1 MMGIGNIEGYQP
13 DQPIAFSH
21 KIHAGDN
28 GMDCNYCHSSARS
41 SKMAGVPSA
50 NVCMNCHAS
59 IKGADPEAKEEI
71 GKIWNAFG
79 LDINED
85 ESKKLIEDIKNKNYS
100 LPTFIKC
107 DLLNI
112 KELQKTIADII
123 SNKGPIDILINNAAN
138 DTRHK
143 IDDVTEEYWNERINV
158 NLRHFFFTVQSVKK
172 SMIDNGGGA
181 IINMGSTSW
190 MVGQGGMAAYTA
202 AKSGV
207 VGLSRSFAR
216 DLGEFNIRVNSVVP
230 GWVMTQRQI
239 DLWLNDESEKELMKR
254 QCLKEKLM
262 PHELAQAVLFFS
274 SEQSSG
280 CTNQS
285 YIVDKGWL

>member
-1 MMGIGNIEGYQP
+1 MKVKYFDLEKKRVFITGGGSGIG
-13 DQPIAFSH
+13 
-21 KIHAGDN
+21 
-28 GMDCNYCHSSARS
+28 
-41 SKMAGVPSA
+41 
-50 NVCMNCHAS
+50 AS
-59 IKGADPEAKEEI
+59 IVEHFCEQGSEVYFI
-71 GKIWNAFG
+71 
-79 LDINED
+79 DINED
-85 ESKKLIEDIKNKNYS
+85 ESKKLIEDIKNKNYI

-123 SNKGPIDILINNAAN
+123 SKKGPIDILINNAAN

-143 IDDVTEEYWNERINV
+143 IDDVTEEYWDERMNV

-207 VGLSRSFAR
+207 VGLTRSFAR

-262 PHELAQAVLFFS
+262 PKELAQAVLFFS
-274 SEQSSG
+274 SDQSSG

-285 YIVDKGWL
+285 YVVDKGWL

>member
-1 MMGIGNIEGYQP
+1 MKVKYYDLENKRVFITGWGSGIG
-13 DQPIAFSH
+13 
-21 KIHAGDN
+21 
-28 GMDCNYCHSSARS
+28 
-41 SKMAGVPSA
+41 
-50 NVCMNCHAS
+50 AS
-59 IKGADPEAKEEI
+59 IVEHFCEKASEVYFI
-71 GKIWNAFG
+71 
-79 LDINED
+79 DINIS
-85 ESKKLIEDIKNKNYS
+85 ESEKLIENIKNKKYAI
-100 LPTFIKC
+100 PTFIEC
-107 DLLNI
+107 DLQNI
-112 KELQKTIADII
+112 KQLQKIIADII
-123 SNKGPIDILINNAAN
+123 DQKGPIDILINNAAN

-285 YIVDKGWL
+285 YVVDKGWL

>member
-1 MMGIGNIEGYQP
+1 MKVKYYDLENKRVFISGGGSGIG
-13 DQPIAFSH
+13 
-21 KIHAGDN
+21 
-28 GMDCNYCHSSARS
+28 
-41 SKMAGVPSA
+41 
-50 NVCMNCHAS
+50 AS
-59 IKGADPEAKEEI
+59 IVEHFCEQGSEVY
-71 GKIWNAFG
+71 FV
-79 LDINED
+79 DINAE
-85 ESKKLIEDIKNKNYS
+85 ESKKLVDEMKNKKFKE
-100 LPTFIKC
+100 PTFIEC
-107 DLLNI
+107 DLINI
-112 KELQKTIADII
+112 KLLQETISKILTE
-123 SNKGPIDILINNAAN
+123 KGPINILINNAAN

-143 IDDVTEEYWNERINV
+143 IDDVTVEYWDERINV
-158 NLRHFFFTVQSVKK
+158 NLRHFFFTVQAVKK
-172 SMIDNGGGA
+172 SMIENNGGV

-207 VGLSRSFAR
+207 VGMTRSFAR

-239 DLWLNDESEKELMKR
+239 DMWLNKESEEELMKK

-262 PHELAQAVLFFS
+262 PNEIAQAVLFFS
-274 SEQSSG
+274 SDQSSG

>member
-1 MMGIGNIEGYQP
+1 MKVKYYDLESKRVFITGGGSGIG
-13 DQPIAFSH
+13 
-21 KIHAGDN
+21 
-28 GMDCNYCHSSARS
+28 
-41 SKMAGVPSA
+41 
-50 NVCMNCHAS
+50 AS
-59 IKGADPEAKEEI
+59 IVEHFCEQGSEVYFI
-71 GKIWNAFG
+71 
-79 LDINED
+79 DINED

-112 KELQKTIADII
+112 KELQKTISDII
-123 SNKGPIDILINNAAN
+123 SDKGPIDILINNAAN

-143 IDDVTEEYWNERINV
+143 IDDVTEEYWNERMNV

-190 MVGQGGMAAYTA
+190 MIGQGGMAAYTA

-207 VGLSRSFAR
+207 VGLTRSFAR
-216 DLGEFNIRVNSVVP
+216 DLGEFKIRVNSVVP
-230 GWVMTQRQI
+230 GWVMTKRQI
-239 DLWLNDESEKELMKR
+239 DLWLNDESEKELMQR

-262 PHELAQAVLFFS
+262 PKELAQAVLFFS
-274 SEQSSG
+274 SDQSSG

-285 YIVDKGWL
+285 YVVDKGWL

>member
-1 MMGIGNIEGYQP
+1 MKVKYFDLENKIVFITGGGSGIG
-13 DQPIAFSH
+13 
-21 KIHAGDN
+21 
-28 GMDCNYCHSSARS
+28 
-41 SKMAGVPSA
+41 
-50 NVCMNCHAS
+50 AS
-59 IKGADPEAKEEI
+59 IVEHFCEQGAKV
-71 GKIWNAFG
+71 AFI
-79 LDINED
+79 DINEE
-85 ESKKLIEDIKNKNYS
+85 ESKKLIQNMKKKNYS

-112 KELQKTIADII
+112 KQLQKTIADVIKELGTI
-123 SNKGPIDILINNAAN
+123 NILINNAAN

-143 IDDVTEEYWNERINV
+143 LDDVTEEYWNERINV

-172 SMIDNGGGA
+172 SMIENGGGV

-207 VGLSRSFAR
+207 VGLTRSFAR

-239 DLWLNDESEKELMKR
+239 DLWLNEESEKELMRR

-262 PHELAQAVLFFS
+262 PAEIAQAVLFFS

-285 YIVDKGWL
+285 YVVDKGWL

>member
-1 MMGIGNIEGYQP
+1 MKVKYYDLESKRVFITGGGSGIG
-13 DQPIAFSH
+13 
-21 KIHAGDN
+21 
-28 GMDCNYCHSSARS
+28 
-41 SKMAGVPSA
+41 
-50 NVCMNCHAS
+50 AS
-59 IKGADPEAKEEI
+59 IVEHFCEQGSEVYFI
-71 GKIWNAFG
+71 
-79 LDINED
+79 DINED

-123 SNKGPIDILINNAAN
+123 SDKGPIDILINNAAN

-143 IDDVTEEYWNERINV
+143 IDDVTEEYWNERMNV

-190 MVGQGGMAAYTA
+190 MIGQGGMAAYTA

-207 VGLSRSFAR
+207 VGLTRSFAR
-216 DLGEFNIRVNSVVP
+216 DLGEFKIRVNSVVP
-230 GWVMTQRQI
+230 GWVMTKRQI
-239 DLWLNDESEKELMKR
+239 DLWLNDESEKELMQR

-262 PHELAQAVLFFS
+262 PKELAQAVLFFS
-274 SEQSSG
+274 SDQSSG

-285 YIVDKGWL
+285 YVVDKGWL

>member
-1 MMGIGNIEGYQP
+1 MKVKYFDLENKRVFITGGGSGIG
-13 DQPIAFSH
+13 
-21 KIHAGDN
+21 
-28 GMDCNYCHSSARS
+28 
-41 SKMAGVPSA
+41 
-50 NVCMNCHAS
+50 AS
-59 IKGADPEAKEEI
+59 IVEHFCEQGSEVY
-71 GKIWNAFG
+71 FV
-79 LDINED
+79 DINVE
-85 ESKKLIEDIKNKNYS
+85 ESKKLVDEMKNKKFKE
-100 LPTFIKC
+100 PTFIEC
-107 DLLNI
+107 DLINI
-112 KELQKTIADII
+112 KLLQETILKII
-123 SNKGPIDILINNAAN
+123 TEKGPINILINNAAN

-143 IDDVTEEYWNERINV
+143 IDDVTVEYWDERINV
-158 NLRHFFFTVQSVKK
+158 NLRHFFFTVQAVKK
-172 SMIDNGGGA
+172 SMIDNNGGV

-207 VGLSRSFAR
+207 VGMTRSFAR

-239 DLWLNDESEKELMKR
+239 DMWLNKESEEELMKK

-262 PHELAQAVLFFS
+262 PNEIAQAVLFFS
-274 SEQSSG
+274 SDQSSG